1 VRRRTLGV
9 EFAFHS
15 RFNFLPTASSAQLL
29 LGGNRIKDKGMC
41 AFADMLE
48 INDTLKC
55 LDLSANEIGDA
66 GVEYFALRFRESGG
80 LTRMFRFFNICYV
93 H

>member
-1 VRRRTLGV
+1 
-9 EFAFHS
+9 
-15 RFNFLPTASSAQLL
+15 
-29 LGGNRIKDKGMC
+29 MC

-80 LTRMFRFFNICYV
+80 VDLVLYV
-93 H
+93 CF

>member
-1 VRRRTLGV
+1 
-9 EFAFHS
+9 
-15 RFNFLPTASSAQLL
+15 
-29 LGGNRIKDKGMC
+29 MC